1 MVGEIKYDLKFKII
15 IKNQLG
21 NIDSEYEF
29 PVEDD
34 ALKAFNY
41 VFSNE
46 WFG

>member
-1 MVGEIKYDLKFKII
+1 MVDGIKNELKFKII

-34 ALKAFNY
+34 ALEAFNCIC
-41 VFSNE
+41 SNE